1 MAHLTV
7 INLNESKTEIFLNF
21 NLEDSEEIEE
31 HLTEIGFNLNEISW
45 GLVNSIEIT

>member
-7 INLNESKTEIFLNF
+7 INMNEGKTEIFLNF
-21 NLEDSEEIEE
+21 HLEDNEEIED